1 MQLTFLHAAQHF
13 MNQAPF
19 HSTFPISDWRI
30 ELLLLGREFSIR
42 CLVVHLTL
50 NFSFTFYLA
59 LRRQLQIL
67 TRLKIYYELEKAAVT
82 LNIFVRCTTWHL
94 KENFLKVSAYSIQPF
109 RRSCG
114 HKINKIA
121 NTKMHVS
128 HQFDKFYANWSIS

>member
-1 MQLTFLHAAQHF
+1 M
-13 MNQAPF
+13 
-19 HSTFPISDWRI
+19 
-30 ELLLLGREFSIR
+30 
-42 CLVVHLTL
+42 

-59 LRRQLQIL
+59 LRQQLQIL

-82 LNIFVRCTTWHL
+82 LNIFVRCTTWNL
-94 KENFLKVSAYSIQPF
+94 KKNFLKVSAYSIQPF